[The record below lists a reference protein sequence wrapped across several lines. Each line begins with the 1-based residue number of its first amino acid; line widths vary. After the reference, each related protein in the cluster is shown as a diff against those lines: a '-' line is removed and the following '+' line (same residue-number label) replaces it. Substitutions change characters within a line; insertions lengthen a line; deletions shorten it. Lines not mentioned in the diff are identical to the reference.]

1 MRHRTPLRDALN
13 TFQRTPLLS
22 GLSVASIGFSLFTI
36 GLFGLVALNFRKAI
50 ETIAERVEVVAFV
63 LRGTPTEAISTASQD
78 ISAFPEVLEVSYVN
92 EEQAL
97 SRARREL
104 VEFREAYRD
113 LAVNPLP
120 ASFEIRLKPAAR
132 DAESALR
139 VAERLRGF
147 PFIEDVRYGRDWVE
161 RLDKLRNMA
170 AAVGLI
176 IGLAFAAVA
185 IVIIGVTIR
194 ITVLQRAKEISIMRL
209 VGATNRYI
217 RGPFLLEGIIKG
229 VLGGILALVMCW
241 VTFTLFRR
249 STIEAATTMMF
260 FSAIHMALILM
271 FGTVIGLGGSVLSV
285 GRQLKSVSGG

>member
-1 MRHRTPLRDALN
+1 MRHRTPLRDALL
-13 TFQRTPLLS
+13 TFKRTPLLS
-22 GLSVASIGFSLFTI
+22 TLSVASIGFSLFTI
-36 GLFGLVALNFRKAI
+36 GLFGLVAINFKKALSD
-50 ETIAERVEVVAFV
+50 IAERVEVVAFV
-63 LRGTPTEAISTASQD
+63 LRGTPTETISAASQD
-78 ISAFPEVLEVSYVN
+78 VASFPEVLEVKYVN

-113 LAVNPLP
+113 LTVNPLP
-120 ASFEIRLKPAAR
+120 ASFEIRLKPSSR
-132 DAESALR
+132 DAKSAQQ

-147 PFIEDVRYGRDWVE
+147 PFVEDVRYGRDWVE

-170 AAVGLI
+170 AAVGAV

-217 RGPFLLEGIIKG
+217 RGPFLLEGAIKG
-229 VLGGILALVMCW
+229 VLGGLLAVLMCW
-241 VTFTLFRR
+241 ITFWLFRT
-249 STIEAATTMMF
+249 STLEAAGESLIF
-260 FSAIHMALILM
+260 FGALQMILIVV

-285 GRQLKSVSGG
+285 GRQLKSV